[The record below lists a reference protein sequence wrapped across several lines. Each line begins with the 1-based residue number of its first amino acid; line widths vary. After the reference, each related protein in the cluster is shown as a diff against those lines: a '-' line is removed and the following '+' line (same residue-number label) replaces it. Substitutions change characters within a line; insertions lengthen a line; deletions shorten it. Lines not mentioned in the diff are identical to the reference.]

1 MAKVCSTTPFMQDK
15 NPFFRVGLMMLLKF
29 FKSLCQNFVKQ
40 FGDNRGKG
48 NGVEVAGLIGVV
60 FLGDQDD
67 FRLVP

>member
-1 MAKVCSTTPFMQDK
+1 MEE
-15 NPFFRVGLMMLLKF
+15 KF

-48 NGVEVAGLIGVV
+48 DGAEVAGLRAVV

-67 FRLVP
+67 FHLVP